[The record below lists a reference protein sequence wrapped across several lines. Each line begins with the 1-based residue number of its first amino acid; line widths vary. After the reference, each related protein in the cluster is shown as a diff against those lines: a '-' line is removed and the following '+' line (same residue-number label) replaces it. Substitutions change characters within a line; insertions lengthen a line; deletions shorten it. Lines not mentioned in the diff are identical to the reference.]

1 MFVNSLESNAN
12 KKIELLEESIR
23 NIKDQL
29 AESNAL
35 QENNERTD

>member
-1 MFVNSLESNAN
+1 VNSLESNAN

-29 AESNAL
+29 AESNAV